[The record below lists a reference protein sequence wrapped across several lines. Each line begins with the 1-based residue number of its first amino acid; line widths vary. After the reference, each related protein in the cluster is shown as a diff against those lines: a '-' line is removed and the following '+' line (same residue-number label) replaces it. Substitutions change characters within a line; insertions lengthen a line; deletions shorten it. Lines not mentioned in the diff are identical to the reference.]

1 MNSGSS
7 KTALASLTATYSDS
21 DVDNEETSMDIE
33 SANETTPEKIEV
45 LRPVTYDTR
54 KVVKA
59 KLVSYNVDNDEK
71 AASDYQSD
79 SDMSTNN
86 DSSDDELP
94 PRPKGR
100 CAPELQEKVNT
111 LYDKVKNEGINM
123 NKFIQE
129 RKSFRNPSIYEKLIE
144 YCDLNEYGTNFP
156 PQIYDPTRWGKE
168 SFYDELA
175 KVQKTEMEK
184 REKERK
190 EKTKVYIVLH
200 LNI

>member
-1 MNSGSS
+1 MSIMKKRVWILNLQTKQHRKRS
-7 KTALASLTATYSDS
+7 
-21 DVDNEETSMDIE
+21 
-33 SANETTPEKIEV
+33 IEV